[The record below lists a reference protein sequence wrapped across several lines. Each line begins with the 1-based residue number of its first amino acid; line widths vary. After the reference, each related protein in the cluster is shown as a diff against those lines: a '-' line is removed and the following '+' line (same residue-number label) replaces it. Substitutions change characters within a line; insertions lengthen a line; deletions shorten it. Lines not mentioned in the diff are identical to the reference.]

1 MDLLARDAA
10 DRFIGPFIGRHFFS
24 GPALHVLARVR
35 AAIKE
40 CRHRNTTN
48 RFKFA
53 RIELYQKRPL
63 NSQTG
68 GRSYPK
74 KMAPVFGASLR
85 WCLLFCFSLIA
96 TALLARNHAAIVA
109 LDGRGHHAAVSPWAN
124 CYAARADAD
133 RGV

>member
-53 RIELYQKRPL
+53 RIELYQKKALTRKRR
-63 NSQTG
+63 TFV
-68 GRSYPK
+68 PK
-74 KMAPVFGASLR
+74 KMAPTFGASFR
-85 WCLLFCFSLIA
+85 FVCCLTLVAAALF
-96 TALLARNHAAIVA
+96 ARNHTAIVP
-109 LDGRGHHAAVSPWAN
+109 LDGRGHHAAVLP
-124 CYAARADAD
+124 RADPHAAWAYAD
-133 RGV
+133 GGV